1 MLVFHLFWWDI
12 ICRNGHMQ
20 NPNLLQF
27 PYLYVYML
35 LDQGAWDKVI
45 YSLISKH
52 FWAYHQYIVVT
63 FSSYVRQANI
73 HVLANSHLKQG
84 IWALNPGEDRC
95 SISRSYVLM
104 SQYFFLWSFL
114 NYDQSLTYDFL
125 WNRPLDQVKT
135 INSTPIVMSFDYFLS
150 IKLFNV

>member
-1 MLVFHLFWWDI
+1 LVFQLFWFYQHWWDI
-12 ICRNGHMQ
+12 SCRNGHMQ

-84 IWALNPGEDRC
+84 IWARW
-95 SISRSYVLM
+95 RSVLDFTN
-104 SQYFFLWSFL
+104 SPK
-114 NYDQSLTYDFL
+114 YDFDRTFWCHNMFSFEVFSITTNL
-125 WNRPLDQVKT
+125 WLT
-135 INSTPIVMSFDYFLS
+135 TFCETGHW
-150 IKLFNV
+150 IK

>member
-1 MLVFHLFWWDI
+1 LVFQLFWFYQHWWDI
-12 ICRNGHMQ
+12 SCWNGHML

-27 PYLYVYML
+27 PYLYLYML

-45 YSLISKH
+45 YRLISKH
-52 FWAYHQYIVVT
+52 FSAYHQYIVVI

-95 SISRSYVLM
+95 SISRIVL
-104 SQYFFLWSFL
+104 STISIVHSDVTKFFSFEVFSITTNLW
-114 NYDQSLTYDFL
+114 LTTFCEIGH
-125 WNRPLDQVKT
+125 W
-135 INSTPIVMSFDYFLS
+135 
-150 IKLFNV
+150 IK

>member
-1 MLVFHLFWWDI
+1 MLLFSIRPITSYGFWSSNCFDFYLHWWDI
-12 ICRNGHMQ
+12 SCRNGHMQ

-27 PYLYVYML
+27 PYLYLYML

-45 YSLISKH
+45 YRLISKH
-52 FWAYHQYIVVT
+52 FWAYHQYIIVVI

-95 SISRSYVLM
+95 SISRTDFDRTFWCHNILSFEVF
-104 SQYFFLWSFL
+104 SFATNLW
-114 NYDQSLTYDFL
+114 LTTFCETGH
-125 WNRPLDQVKT
+125 W
-135 INSTPIVMSFDYFLS
+135 
-150 IKLFNV
+150 IK

>member
-1 MLVFHLFWWDI
+1 LVFQLFWFYQHWWDI
-12 ICRNGHMQ
+12 SCWNGHML

-27 PYLYVYML
+27 PYLYLYML

-45 YSLISKH
+45 YRLISKH
-52 FWAYHQYIVVT
+52 FSAYHQYIVVI

-95 SISRSYVLM
+95 SISRTVL
-104 SQYFFLWSFL
+104 STISIVHSDVTIFFSFEVFSITTNLW
-114 NYDQSLTYDFL
+114 LTTFCEIGH
-125 WNRPLDQVKT
+125 W
-135 INSTPIVMSFDYFLS
+135 
-150 IKLFNV
+150 IK